1 MNHRSGW
8 ATWLGCAV
16 GASLALAVAC
26 KRPSA
31 TGPPEP
37 LWLGPVAITLP
48 AGAGSDIPPV
58 NREALAH
65 KARSQLLQAGIFAG
79 ETLEGAKPGVAV
91 ARIRISLFTEI
102 VRADGKAA
110 LRASV
115 RLNVST
121 HPAGV
126 APSHFGEDVQ
136 ANAEMLYDP
145 QTKPD
150 LHGVV
155 QHLAES
161 AVGDLLAA
169 YVERQKLWSAA
180 PQILHATLAAPGDL
194 RLEAIRVAGAR
205 KLRDEVPTL
214 IGLLS
219 DDEETI
225 RDAALGA
232 LVELRDPR
240 AVPALT
246 KTRSM
251 KDGREMRK
259 IIDALGVLG
268 GQEATDY
275 LNFVAE
281 AHEDEEI
288 RDMAKAALLRHKSS
302 IPAGGAASR

>member
-1 MNHRSGW
+1 MLS
-8 ATWLGCAV
+8 LG
-16 GASLALAVAC
+16 AVAC
-26 KRPSA
+26 KQPSA
-31 TGPPEP
+31 TNQF
-37 LWLGPVAITLP
+37 WLGPLAITP
-48 AGAGSDIPPV
+48 TARAGDESSLVDRG
-58 NREALAH
+58 ALAQ
-65 KARSQLLQAGIFAG
+65 KARAQLLQAGIFAG
-79 ETLEGAKPGVAV
+79 EVPESSKPGGAV
-91 ARIRISLFTEI
+91 ATIRITLSMEV

-110 LRASV
+110 VRAGV

-121 HPAGV
+121 RPAGV
-126 APSHFGEDVQ
+126 APQHFGEDVQ

-145 QTKPD
+145 EAQPD
-150 LHGVV
+150 KKDVV
-155 QHLAES
+155 QRLAER
-161 AVGDLLAA
+161 AVGDLLAG
-169 YVERQKLWSAA
+169 YVARQKLWSAE
-180 PQILHATLAAPGDL
+180 PRTLHAALAASGEM
-194 RLEAIRVAGAR
+194 RLEAIRVAAAR

-246 KTRSM
+246 KSKSM

-259 IIDALGVLG
+259 IIDALAALG

-275 LNFVAE
+275 LSFVAD

-288 RDMAKAALLRHKSS
+288 RNMAKAAL
-302 IPAGGAASR
+302 SRQRSRTQVGTAFR